1 MMKLVFLVS
10 FSLQLLCATSE
21 LSVTLDKPGGS
32 FCLESHSNLLT
43 LPAVEGLRLRS
54 NSTCLAL
61 GYDSDLN
68 GCSQNKT
75 EYCKQWSGHLASASL
90 SMWGKRGDEKQ
101 QDEVLSRLFKA
112 AGTAG
117 TLPYSDA
124 MKSADLTFAWT
135 LDFSRF
141 GSRKPYL
148 EAYDCLQTGW
158 NPLGVLVLAEAWVTF
173 HAVDCLLFRC
183 LLPLKL
189 ATGLTCS
196 DRGYSVDCSKGGPD
210 CSGGMGDIP
219 ILGAFEYQLRATN
232 VSYWQP
238 SSSSAVMV

>member
-1 MMKLVFLVS
+1 MMKSVFLVS

-112 AGTAG
+112 AGTTTG

-141 GSRKPYL
+141 GSRKPFE
-148 EAYDCLQTGW
+148 EAYDCLQTGS
-158 NPLGVLVLAEAWVTF
+158 NPLGLLVLAEIWVSIHALECMFF
-173 HAVDCLLFRC
+173 HCSGI
-183 LLPLKL
+183 PLKL

-196 DRGYSVDCSKGGPD
+196 DRGYPFDCSKGHHCDMSQQWWYEPRLVG
-210 CSGGMGDIP
+210 
-219 ILGAFEYQLRATN
+219 QLRATN

-238 SSSSAVMV
+238 FSSSAVVV